1 MSEKKLPEGWDEVKM
16 RRVVAHYDQ
25 QTESEAVLE
34 DEAGIKSS
42 ETVMSVPHELVPK
55 VREMIAKRGR

>member
-1 MSEKKLPEGWDEVKM
+1 MSEEKLPEGWDEVKM
-16 RRVVAHYDQ
+16 RRVVAHYEQ